1 MNLPPLRDIHLPPEP
16 GLWPPAPGWWVL
28 IALALIVVV
37 ALARRTLRAW
47 RRRRR
52 RRVLLTEFDA
62 TLAAARDAAEE
73 AAALSSLLRRAAR
86 LRDPAAAALAGE
98 AWLRFLDGDDP
109 RRAFS
114 QGAGRA
120 LLDAPFRPAAGD
132 WPREALRA
140 LVRDRL
146 LTLAEPADA

>member
-28 IALALIVVV
+28 IALALIVIV
-37 ALARRTLRAW
+37 ALARRALRAW

-52 RRVLLTEFDA
+52 RRALLAEFDTALA
-62 TLAAARDAAEE
+62 TARDAAEE

-114 QGAGRA
+114 QGVGRA
-120 LLDAPFRPAAGD
+120 LLEAPFRPAAGD
-132 WPREALRA
+132 RPSEALRA

-146 LTLAEPADA
+146 LTLAEAGDA

>member
-28 IALALIVVV
+28 IALALIVIV
-37 ALARRTLRAW
+37 ALARRALRAW

-52 RRVLLTEFDA
+52 RRALLAEFDTALA
-62 TLAAARDAAEE
+62 TARDAAEE

-114 QGAGRA
+114 QGVGRA
-120 LLDAPFRPAAGD
+120 LLEAPFRPSAGD

-146 LTLAEPADA
+146 LTLAEPGDA